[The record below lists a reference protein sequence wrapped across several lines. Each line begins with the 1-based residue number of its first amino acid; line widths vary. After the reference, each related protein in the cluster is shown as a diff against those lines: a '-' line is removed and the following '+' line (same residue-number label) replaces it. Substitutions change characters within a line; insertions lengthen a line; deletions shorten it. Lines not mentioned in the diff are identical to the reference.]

1 MDSFEGFITIHVHVT
16 SRHTSSWTPQSCPLF
31 AHWSQKQTLH
41 PCNECHSTVFTSYKY
56 SNTAKPYQGNGK
68 STISLSLMK
77 LSRFNSH
84 SNTNNVKLFCLYIEV
99 KSLVVN
105 KV

>member
-16 SRHTSSWTPQSCPLF
+16 SGLTSSWTPQSCPLF

-56 SNTAKPYQGNGK
+56 SNTAKPYQDKVMENLQFLWVK
-68 STISLSLMK
+68 WNYLVLIHTPIQTMLSFFVSILK
-77 LSRFNSH
+77 W
-84 SNTNNVKLFCLYIEV
+84 KA
-99 KSLVVN
+99 
-105 KV
+105 